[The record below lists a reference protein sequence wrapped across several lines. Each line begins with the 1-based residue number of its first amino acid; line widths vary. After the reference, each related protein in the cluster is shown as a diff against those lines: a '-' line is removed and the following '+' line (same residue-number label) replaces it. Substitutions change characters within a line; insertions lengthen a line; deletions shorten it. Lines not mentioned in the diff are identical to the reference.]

1 LIHQLIL
8 TNHRK
13 LAFSLNS
20 KNHRKEKETMPYEI
34 LHFRDSDKILKNKK
48 MTKEVKE
55 TLDYLQD
62 GLYQRFYKGSLLK
75 SCLEE
80 MGWREEEPLA
90 ILEGRRYAYKG
101 LRKRI
106 AIEANLINYEGIQ
119 DGLFR
124 LQVGFDQ
131 GRIDVGLLFLNSRR
145 SSKSPLGT
153 SLELAKKEVEYL
165 YPTISM
171 PVAIVLFDLGVPQCL
186 NPDETDN
193 KNTDQQSQPQNKIT
207 NSEEEAA

>member
-1 LIHQLIL
+1 
-8 TNHRK
+8 
-13 LAFSLNS
+13 
-20 KNHRKEKETMPYEI
+20 MPYEI
-34 LHFRDSDKILKNKK
+34 LHFRDSDKILKSKK

-55 TLDYLQD
+55 TLDYLHD
-62 GLYQRFYKGSLLK
+62 GLYERFYKGSLLK

-80 MGWREEEPLA
+80 MGWRDEEPLA

-106 AIEANLINYEGIQ
+106 AIEANLINYEGIL

-145 SSKSPLGT
+145 SAKSPLGS
-153 SLELAKKEVEYL
+153 SLELAKKEVENL

-171 PVAIVLFDLGVPQCL
+171 PVAIVLFDLGIPQCL
-186 NPDETDN
+186 DPDESAKEKEEAHPN
-193 KNTDQQSQPQNKIT
+193 PQPETRNPVK
-207 NSEEEAA
+207 EEEAA